1 MSAGQTV
8 ALFAAGQQQD
18 KLKKGETIHRLPA
31 CYRPSAVDRVRPQLS
46 MMKSFCHAIHPSVS
60 PWNRLHPAANIQ
72 LHPQRMVVLLNLS
85 NSSSAGRGGGQSH
98 SNDEIG
104 WRMRSR
110 LTWRTYRAGT
120 ILEKKGQSLIRSISS
135 RSLKTST
142 VPLDGVIKE
151 ADEWVEGQQ
160 IKSRTLNNR
169 MSTDGGVEA
178 VINSKT
184 GKQFITLVT
193 LNSISI
199 FV

>member
-120 ILEKKGQSLIRSISS
+120 ILEKKRAKSHPFDFISKS
-135 RSLKTST
+135 KDEHSST
-142 VPLDGVIKE
+142 RWGYQRGGRVGGRP
-151 ADEWVEGQQ
+151 
-160 IKSRTLNNR
+160 
-169 MSTDGGVEA
+169 TD
-178 VINSKT
+178 
-184 GKQFITLVT
+184 
-193 LNSISI
+193 
-199 FV
+199 